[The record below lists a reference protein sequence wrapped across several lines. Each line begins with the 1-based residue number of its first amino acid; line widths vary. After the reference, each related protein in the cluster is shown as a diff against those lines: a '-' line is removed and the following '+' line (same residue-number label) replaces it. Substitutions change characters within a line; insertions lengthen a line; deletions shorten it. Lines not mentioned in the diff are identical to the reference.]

1 MPPDPFEG
9 DPNDP
14 ASFISDEDDA
24 AEMLPL
30 TPEEEQQ
37 VREDYD
43 LLCTFKA
50 HLEPE
55 GYLGI
60 CMTCPDCDAM
70 HYYDWEI
77 MRTNMLASLRGELA
91 PVHEPS
97 PNPDPMRYVT
107 WDFCHG
113 WLACAETAERKQHMG
128 ALKAVKD
135 MFFTDQE
142 LYDEETYEYIGPSP
156 EESEAEMFENMSA
169 EEYSY
174 WFLETGV
181 DDGPVTDSDGP
192 TDGEEPERGA

>member
-55 GYLGI
+55 GYLG
-60 CMTCPDCDAM
+60 D
-70 HYYDWEI
+70 
-77 MRTNMLASLRGELA
+77 
-91 PVHEPS
+91 
-97 PNPDPMRYVT
+97 
-107 WDFCHG
+107 
-113 WLACAETAERKQHMG
+113 RKS
-128 ALKAVKD
+128 V
-135 MFFTDQE
+135 
-142 LYDEETYEYIGPSP
+142 
-156 EESEAEMFENMSA
+156 
-169 EEYSY
+169 
-174 WFLETGV
+174 V
-181 DDGPVTDSDGP
+181 
-192 TDGEEPERGA
+192 